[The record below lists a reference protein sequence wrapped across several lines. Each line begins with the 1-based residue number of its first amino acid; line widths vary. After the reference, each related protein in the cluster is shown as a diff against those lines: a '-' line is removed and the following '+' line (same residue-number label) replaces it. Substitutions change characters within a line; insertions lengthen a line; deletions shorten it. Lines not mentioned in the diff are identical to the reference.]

1 MEKPPKEKLIVR
13 CMKAPLRALCKAR
26 DLYVKSMTN
35 CANNINYNVYPS
47 TLPRSFSVA
56 SSRPSEEEDL
66 REVMQMVMAQ
76 RSLRVRA
83 ADMATTA
90 AMPRPPVGPKGLP
103 KSHSVAIGR
112 IDEEKPCYF
121 EEDNEK
127 GKGRLF
133 YPRSRSY
140 ATTKSR
146 SRMYRS

>member
-13 CMKAPLRALCKAR
+13 CMKAPLKALCKAR
-26 DLYVKSMTN
+26 DLYVKNMTK
-35 CANNINYNVYPS
+35 CANNINYCAYPS

-56 SSRPSEEEDL
+56 SSRPSEEDL

-76 RSLRVRA
+76 RSLRVKA
-83 ADMATTA
+83 ADTTTTA
-90 AMPRPPVGPKGLP
+90 AMPRPPVGPKPLP

-112 IDEEKPCYF
+112 IDEEKPSYF
-121 EEDNEK
+121 DEDSEK
-127 GKGRLF
+127 DKGRLF

-140 ATTKSR
+140 AMTKSR